1 MKLTMPWNATE
12 TNRNGIAGKLDQ
24 VRRALSDE
32 ADHLAAVAA
41 DLGRDLAEA
50 AGNVTHDAGK
60 ATGKV
65 AQDAGAQVATV
76 AQDVQYG
83 AGALAQKLAA
93 GAAGLG
99 AAIAASGRKTAHDAQ
114 ELGKEARNVR
124 LTTEPAKAGPDLMAG
139 VALLGGFSAGI
150 GLMYFFDPEQGR
162 RRRALFRDQLNK
174 WTRVGRETAAGTAKD
189 LRNRSVGVMH
199 ETRKAVTGLTG
210 QSDADAETSM
220 YAPTGYGD
228 ALDTTPRASDYGQ
241 STDYGAGAAY
251 NEGSAF
257 GQSSDQGQSSDYDE
271 QANRDQQSRIE
282 VS

>member
-1 MKLTMPWNATE
+1 MKLTMPWNATD
-12 TNRNGIAGKLDQ
+12 THRNGISAKLDD

-41 DLGRDLAEA
+41 DLGRDIAET

-65 AQDAGAQVATV
+65 VHDAGAQVANVT
-76 AQDVQYG
+76 QDVQYG

-99 AAIAASGRKTAHDAQ
+99 AAIAASGRKSVRDAQ
-114 ELGKEARNVR
+114 ELGRDARNVR
-124 LTTEPAKAGPDLMAG
+124 LTTEPPKTGPDLMAG

-174 WTRVGRETAAGTAKD
+174 WTRIGRETAAGTARD

-199 ETRKAVTGLTG
+199 ETRKAVSSVTG
-210 QSDADAETSM
+210 QADADAETSM
-220 YAPTGYGD
+220 YDPTGYGNVSD
-228 ALDTTPRASDYGQ
+228 NAQPSPFTDSWQAPADSQASD
-241 STDYGAGAAY
+241 S
-251 NEGSAF
+251 E
-257 GQSSDQGQSSDYDE
+257 YDE
-271 QANRDQQSRIE
+271 QRNREEQSRIE
-282 VS
+282 VG